1 MKDYIQE
8 IMNADATSERNTY
21 SFTCSSKTIEERAII
36 AYMDFLKDNNITY
49 GKFLKDVLYNS
60 AISEFNLPLP
70 RRSSAVIIG
79 SKTSSE
85 SGISSNDMNRLFSLL
100 SDLSTKSDAQLKEID
115 SLHNIIE
122 EQNKII
128 KQLLNKENNIVV
140 EKDTTNTI
148 AVTSVDATDVTM
160 DETISEDELRAIKER
175 ENMQKQMEGENFS
188 SLFPGVM

>member
-122 EQNKII
+122 EQNKIGLFFKRI
-128 KQLLNKENNIVV
+128 
-140 EKDTTNTI
+140 
-148 AVTSVDATDVTM
+148 
-160 DETISEDELRAIKER
+160 DETIALHQRELELLKQTKKAFL
-175 ENMQKQMEGENFS
+175 QKMF
-188 SLFPGVM
+188 V

>member
-8 IMNADATSERNTY
+8 IMNAEAPSERNTY
-21 SFTCSSKTIEERAII
+21 SFTCSSKSIEERAIM
-36 AYMDFLKDNNITY
+36 AYMNFLKDNNITY
-49 GKFLKDVLYNS
+49 GKFLKDILYNS
-60 AISEFNLPLP
+60 AITEFNLPLP
-70 RRSSAVIIG
+70 RKNSAIVIG
-79 SKTSSE
+79 SNNNSCE
-85 SGISSNDMNRLFSLL
+85 SGISSHDINKLFSLL

-148 AVTSVDATDVTM
+148 AVTSVDTT
-160 DETISEDELRAIKER
+160 DETISEDELRAIRER
-175 ENMQKQMEGENFS
+175 ENMAKQMSGQSFN
-188 SLFPGVM
+188 SLFPGI

>member
-8 IMNADATSERNTY
+8 IMNAEAPSERNTY

-100 SDLSTKSDAQLKEID
+100 SDLSAKSDAQIKEID
-115 SLHNIIE
+115 KLHSIIE

-128 KQLLNKENNIVV
+128 KQLLNKENNIVI

-148 AVTSVDATDVTM
+148 AVTSVDTT